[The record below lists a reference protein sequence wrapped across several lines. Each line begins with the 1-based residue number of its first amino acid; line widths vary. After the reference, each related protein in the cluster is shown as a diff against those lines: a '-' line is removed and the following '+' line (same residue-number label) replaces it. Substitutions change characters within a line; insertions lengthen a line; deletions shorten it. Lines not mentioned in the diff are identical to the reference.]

1 VDVLDDIQFYV
12 MNCHHYADIPA
23 QDERFASSWVDMPNS
38 EFDPVR
44 GHQMYQRYSRELKLI
59 EELGYDAIGLNEH
72 HNTPFSLMPAPSV
85 RAGHVIASTERI
97 KIMVA
102 GVPLN
107 LSTPNRVAEE
117 YAMLDVMS
125 GGRMEFGFPL
135 GTGMEYWSNAA
146 QMDPVT
152 ARARF
157 REGLDVVLKAW
168 TEPGPQRY
176 EGEHFFYRYLNIWPR
191 PYQQPRPKIY
201 IMGGGSPETVDV
213 AVEFDAGYSVVFTPI
228 PVQLRAFADL
238 REKCAARGR
247 ELAGEDIMLTVMAY
261 VADTDAEAER
271 EGQPYMER
279 FFSWFHRVPP
289 KYMTPPGYV
298 TRANFERLAS
308 TRALAAAQESTWEDM
323 RAIGR
328 IAIGSPETV
337 AETIA
342 HWAREAGSSRIMLN
356 MTHANMPEEMT
367 VKNLTLFANEVIPRI
382 RTRTAVA
389 R

>member
-1 VDVLDDIQFYV
+1 
-12 MNCHHYADIPA
+12 M
-23 QDERFASSWVDMPNS
+23 
-38 EFDPVR
+38 
-44 GHQMYQRYSRELKLI
+44 
-59 EELGYDAIGLNEH
+59 
-72 HNTPFSLMPAPSV
+72 
-85 RAGHVIASTERI
+85 IASTERI

-157 REGLDVVLKAW
+157 REGLDVVLRAW

-271 EGQPYMER
+271 EGRPYMER
-279 FFSWFHRVPP
+279 FFSWFHRVPRRVHDP
-289 KYMTPPGYV
+289 GLFHVTPGE
-298 TRANFERLAS
+298 NFERLAS
-308 TRALAAAQESTWEDM
+308 TRALAAAQQSTTWEDI
-323 RAIGR
+323 RAMSAGSPDR
-328 IAIGSPETV
+328 LSPETAI
-337 AETIA
+337 AETIRA
-342 HWAREAGSSRIMLN
+342 LGAPGQEQAGSC
-356 MTHANMPEEMT
+356 
-367 VKNLTLFANEVIPRI
+367 
-382 RTRTAVA
+382 
-389 R
+389 